1 MIPARDDG
9 GLDQGCERTVKLERR
24 GEIQEQYDIE
34 TELKDGGKWER
45 IRVEEEI

>member
-1 MIPARDDG
+1 MVAW
-9 GLDQGCERTVKLERR
+9 TKVVSAAVKLERR

-34 TELKDGGKWER
+34 TELKDGEKWER